1 MSPADMLAATSQDIE
16 DWLGSF
22 TSPRTRHAYRSDI
35 KCFVHWARRRQIVS
49 HDPTEMTDQI
59 KLPKSL
65 PKPIRQELIPGLIA
79 SAHNRHVRYAIA
91 LAAYAGLR
99 RAEITALDAADVSL
113 QREHP
118 ILVVRAGKGG
128 KDRVIPVH
136 PQLAPLL
143 AEQTFG
149 RYVPVEPDTLSTAVT
164 RHLHAQGVPAT
175 MHCLRHT
182 FGTEVARVSGS
193 LILTGTL
200 MGHQSPVTTQQYV
213 GWMGG
218 DATDA
223 IAKMYAGQP

>member
-1 MSPADMLAATSQDIE
+1 
-16 DWLGSF
+16 
-22 TSPRTRHAYRSDI
+22 
-35 KCFVHWARRRQIVS
+35 
-49 HDPTEMTDQI
+49 MTDRI

-79 SAHNRHVRYAIA
+79 SASSPHVRYAIA

-99 RAEITALDAADVSL
+99 RSEITTLDAADIAL
-113 QREHP
+113 NREHP

-136 PQLAPLL
+136 PALAPLL

-149 RYVPVEPDTLSTAVT
+149 KYVDIDPNTLSTMVT
-164 RHLHAQGVPAT
+164 KHLQRNGVSAT

-182 FGTEVARVSGS
+182 FGTEMARVSGS

-200 MGHQSPVTTQQYV
+200 MGHSSPVTTQQYV

-218 DATDA
+218 DATA
-223 IAKMYAGQP
+223 AVAAMYAGQP